1 MAEVPERPDPPA
13 PRRAPRD
20 KVVAKDDQKRKAP
33 EEEDRLDSIIN
44 SVLKNAEKKEPTPRP
59 QPAQAQLAGRPQ
71 TSALQQ
77 REVALSIRNQLK
89 RCWRI
94 EPGAREAES
103 LIIEMRVRFH
113 PDGEVRTA
121 EILDGER
128 LLTDAFFR
136 SAAENA
142 RRAVLQCSPY
152 SLPLDSYSFW
162 QQVTLVFD
170 PREMFGL

>member
-1 MAEVPERPDPPA
+1 
-13 PRRAPRD
+13 
-20 KVVAKDDQKRKAP
+20 
-33 EEEDRLDSIIN
+33 
-44 SVLKNAEKKEPTPRP
+44 
-59 QPAQAQLAGRPQ
+59 
-71 TSALQQ
+71 
-77 REVALSIRNQLK
+77 
-89 RCWRI
+89 
-94 EPGAREAES
+94 
-103 LIIEMRVRFH
+103 MRVNFH
-113 PDGEVRTA
+113 PDGAVRKA

-152 SLPLDSYSFW
+152 SLPLDNYSFW